1 MEILTKLKQSEWLL
15 QQLSASQEQPAFGLK
30 WTRYESFYADISFTI
45 ELQINRYF
53 IFTFTF
59 FPFQIL
65 KILKGEKKVEEEM
78 NTKLDEEND
87 LEIEDNNNEEEDE
100 DDEVYPDS
108 CAKSHLELALLD
120 IDDDSFTSLS
130 SLEQSSNVS
139 VEEFLK
145 GRWSR
150 SSSLD

>member
-1 MEILTKLKQSEWLL
+1 M
-15 QQLSASQEQPAFGLK
+15 
-30 WTRYESFYADISFTI
+30 
-45 ELQINRYF
+45 
-53 IFTFTF
+53 
-59 FPFQIL
+59 
-65 KILKGEKKVEEEM
+65 EEEM